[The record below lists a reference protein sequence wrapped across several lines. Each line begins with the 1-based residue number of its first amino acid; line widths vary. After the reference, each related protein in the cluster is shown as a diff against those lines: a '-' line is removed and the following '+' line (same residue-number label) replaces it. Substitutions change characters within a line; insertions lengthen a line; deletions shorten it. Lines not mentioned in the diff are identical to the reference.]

1 MIVVV
6 GSRHDRDALA
16 LVTCWPEARLLSAE
30 DLTSAG
36 WEWAVCDGPRI
47 WVVDGE
53 RIDDRHVSG
62 VFVRRSTVHP
72 EELVGVHRDD
82 RSYLAAECHAFLI
95 AVLGTTHAKVVNPV
109 GEGAMGD
116 EALRPERWM
125 PAAVAAGLVPRPILL
140 SDATQPVLPTP
151 AHMVEVAGG
160 QPFASSPEV
169 PEQIRAGAVEMIA
182 TLDMTWGCCAFDEQ
196 RRLIG
201 VTTSF
206 QPSAGARVELGRL
219 LAGGGP

>member
-1 MIVVV
+1 MIIVV
-6 GSRHDRDALA
+6 GSRHDRDARD

-36 WEWAVCDGPRI
+36 WEWAVGDGPRI

-53 RIDDRHVSG
+53 QIDDPHVSG

-72 EELVGVHRDD
+72 EELVHLHRDD

-95 AVLGTTHAKVVNPV
+95 AVLGTTRAKVVNPV

-125 PAAVAAGLVPRPILL
+125 PAAVDVGLTPRSIAM
-140 SDATQPVLPTP
+140 SDATHPVPPTP
-151 AHMVEVAGG
+151 AHIVEVAGD
-160 QPFASSPEV
+160 QPFGSGPGE
-169 PEQIRAGAVEMIA
+169 IRTGSVELIA

-196 RRLIG
+196 RQLIG

-206 QPSAGARVELGRL
+206 PPSPDARAELGRL
-219 LAGGGP
+219 LAGGGS